1 MVNPLRRFLDS
12 HGESAVSFAAR
23 SGIGLD
29 TVRSYLSRKD
39 RVPGVD
45 NALAIERATAGEV
58 PVEAWARAVPDE
70 DIGAAAA
77 PASPAVPVTE

>member
-1 MVNPLRRFLDS
+1 MTLAEWLKSTETTQVAFAERTGIPQSEISKYARLARRPD
-12 HGESAVSFAAR
+12 
-23 SGIGLD
+23 I
-29 TVRSYLSRKD
+29 
-39 RVPGVD
+39 D

-77 PASPAVPVTE
+77 PASPAVPVAE